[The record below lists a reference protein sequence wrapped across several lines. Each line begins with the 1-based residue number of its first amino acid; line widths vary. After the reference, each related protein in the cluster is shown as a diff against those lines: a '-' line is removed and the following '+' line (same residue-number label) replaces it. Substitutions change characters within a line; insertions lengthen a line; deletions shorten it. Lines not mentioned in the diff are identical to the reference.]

1 MTRGITE
8 IFDDCLKNC
17 ETFKKIDWQI
27 VFGSP
32 KYKYS
37 VSDDVVAF
45 CEDNDLEEVLEKYCI
60 NEDAINR
67 HHEMWE
73 EVHKEHVLT
82 CSLPCCQELREYRKE
97 NGVPGYE

>member
-8 IFDDCLKNC
+8 IFQDCIDNC
-17 ETFKKIDWQI
+17 KTFNNIDWQQ

-37 VSDDVVAF
+37 VSDEVVAF
-45 CEDNDLEEVLEKYCI
+45 CEDNDLEDVLEKYCI
-60 NEDAINR
+60 NEEEINK
-67 HHEMWE
+67 HDEMWR

-82 CSLPCCQELREYRKE
+82 CSLPCCQELREYRKN